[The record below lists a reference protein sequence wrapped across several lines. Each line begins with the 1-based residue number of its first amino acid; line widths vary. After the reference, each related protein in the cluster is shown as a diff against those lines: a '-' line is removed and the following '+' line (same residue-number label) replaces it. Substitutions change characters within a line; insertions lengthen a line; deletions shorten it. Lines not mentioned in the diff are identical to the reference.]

1 MPSIDWQ
8 MAAAIATVISSVTF
22 AASAI
27 AVVLQLRQTARG
39 HFFSVTSH
47 LFEIWQSPEFQNDQL
62 FLLHKLGRPTWEE
75 FCEAGRGEQ
84 AERAIHRVGGYYD
97 RVGNL
102 VKHHLINKEEILP
115 TIGGYAVAVWYR
127 IQPLVKEFRLRENAV
142 LFQNY
147 ESLLPECHE
156 CYVPGLEAF
165 SAAPATLSM
174 VEAVGEQTF
183 CELPERLN
191 YEPPRINGIAKP
203 PENFASD
210 ETIGERIEMAPEH
223 TEMAAESTSTNNQT
237 WMAPDLSLPDSDG
250 VTHRLSEFTS
260 SGPVVMVYARGAYC
274 PFCLRQLSDYA
285 ERYGDFKRAGVEV
298 VALSPESQRK
308 SRRLRTTLKLPFT
321 VLSDVKF
328 EAAKSFGLL
337 GEPSGGPTPAT
348 IMLDSQRRVMLST
361 RNEGTKSLLA
371 RDMLDYARTAK
382 PGTASAMPPPQVQQP
397 KPGWL
402 FARGLANF
410 AVGLVSR

>member
-27 AVVLQLRQTARG
+27 AVVMQLRQTARG

-47 LFEIWQSPEFQNDQL
+47 LFEIWQSPEFQHDQL
-62 FLLHKLGRPTWEE
+62 FLMHKLGRLTWEE
-75 FCEAGRGEQ
+75 FCAGGRGEH

-127 IQPLVKEFRLRENAV
+127 IQPLVKEMRLRENAV

-156 CYVPGLEAF
+156 CYVPGLHDF
-165 SAAPATLSM
+165 SAE
-174 VEAVGEQTF
+174 EAISPIAEGTGEAAF
-183 CELPERLN
+183 CELPAGLDE
-191 YEPPRINGIAKP
+191 EPLKVNGLAKV

-210 ETIGERIEMAPEH
+210 ETVVERIEMAPNDTTMNE
-223 TEMAAESTSTNNQT
+223 QT
-237 WMAPDLSLPDSDG
+237 WMAPDLALPDSDG
-250 VTHRLSEFTS
+250 VARRLSEFTA

-274 PFCLRQLSDYA
+274 SFCLRQLADYA
-285 ERYGDFKRAGVEV
+285 ERYGDFKRAGIEV
-298 VALSPESQRK
+298 VAVSPESQRK
-308 SRRLRTTLKLPFT
+308 SRRLRTTLKLPFS
-321 VLSDVKF
+321 VLSDARF
-328 EAAKSFGLL
+328 EAAQSFGLL
-337 GEPSGGPTPAT
+337 GHEPSGGPTPAT
-348 IMLDSQRRVMLST
+348 VMLDSQRRVMLST

-371 RDMLDYARTAK
+371 RDVLDYARTAK
-382 PGTASAMPPPQVQQP
+382 PGAPSPVPPPQVQQP

-402 FARGLANF
+402 FARGLGNL
-410 AVGLVSR
+410 VIGLVSR

>member
-8 MAAAIATVISSVTF
+8 MAAAIATVVSSVTF

-39 HFFSVTSH
+39 HYFSVTSH
-47 LFEIWQSPEFQNDQL
+47 LFEIWQSPEFQYDQL

-75 FCEAGRGEQ
+75 FCAGGRGEQ

-127 IQPLVKEFRLRENAV
+127 IQPLVKEMRLRENAV

-156 CYVPGLEAF
+156 CYVPGLEHF
-165 SAAPATLSM
+165 SAAHATSS
-174 VEAVGEQTF
+174 EEHAVGEPIV
-183 CELPERLN
+183 CDIPGRLDDS
-191 YEPPRINGIAKP
+191 PSRTNGIAKT
-203 PENFASD
+203 PENFDSD
-210 ETIGERIEMAPEH
+210 EMSGESIEM
-223 TEMAAESTSTNNQT
+223 TSENIEKPAGPTINAQT

-250 VTHRLSEFTS
+250 VAHRLSEFTS
-260 SGPVVMVYARGAYC
+260 SGPAVMVYARGAWC

-285 ERYGDFKRAGVEV
+285 ERYGDFKRAGIEV
-298 VALSPESQRK
+298 VALSPESLRK

-321 VLSDVKF
+321 VLSDAKF

-337 GEPSGGPTPAT
+337 GQEPSDPPSPAT
-348 IMLDSQRRVMLST
+348 IMIDRQRRVMLST
-361 RNEGTKSLLA
+361 RNEGTRSLLA
-371 RDMLDYARTAK
+371 RDMLDYARTAQ
-382 PGTASAMPPPQVQQP
+382 PGTASAIPPPQLQSHR
-397 KPGWL
+397 PGWL
-402 FARGLANF
+402 FARGLANL